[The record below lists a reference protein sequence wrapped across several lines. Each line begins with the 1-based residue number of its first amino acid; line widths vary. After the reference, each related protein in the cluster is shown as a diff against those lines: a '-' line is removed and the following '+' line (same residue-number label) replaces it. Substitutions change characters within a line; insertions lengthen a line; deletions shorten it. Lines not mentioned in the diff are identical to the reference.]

1 MNSKYD
7 LFMWLRHEYD
17 DKNKRHEVVERLY
30 NKIRDKIDNLELE
43 MKISEDDF
51 YKLLLDYL
59 VKNTKIE
66 QNFR

>member
-59 VKNTKIE
+59 VKNTKKE
-66 QNFR
+66 QNLR

>member
-1 MNSKYD
+1 MNSKYE

-30 NKIRDKIDNLELE
+30 NKIRDKIDYLELE

-51 YKLLLDYL
+51 YKLLLVYL

-66 QNFR
+66 QSFR

>member
-1 MNSKYD
+1 MNSKYE

>member
-1 MNSKYD
+1 MNSKYE

-30 NKIRDKIDNLELE
+30 NKIRDKIDYLELE

-66 QNFR
+66 QSFR

>member
-7 LFMWLRHEYD
+7 LFMWLRNEYD

-30 NKIRDKIDNLELE
+30 NKIRDKIDYLELE

>member
-1 MNSKYD
+1 MNSKYE

-51 YKLLLDYL
+51 YNLLLDYL